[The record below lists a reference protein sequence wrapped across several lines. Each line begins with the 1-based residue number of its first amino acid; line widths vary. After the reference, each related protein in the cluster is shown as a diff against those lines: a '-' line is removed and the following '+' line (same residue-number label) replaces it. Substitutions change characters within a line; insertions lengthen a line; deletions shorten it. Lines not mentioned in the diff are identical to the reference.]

1 MRRVRVARLNSAPRP
16 RARARARAASLRARP
31 IDASRRRS
39 RARARVV
46 PRVDARSKTC
56 APHIATRRS
65 RPIARMTR
73 TEVTLA
79 VDFACEGCAASV
91 RRIAERIE
99 GVREVEIDVEAKRC
113 VVRGDALD
121 AEDVLARVR
130 KCGRAT
136 TLLME

>member
-1 MRRVRVARLNSAPRP
+1 MRALAEVALPRGAPGAQGKGVRQPPGERLVRGWRHARVWCRGSM
-16 RARARARAASLRARP
+16 RAR
-31 IDASRRRS
+31 I
-39 RARARVV
+39 
-46 PRVDARSKTC
+46 

>member
-1 MRRVRVARLNSAPRP
+1 MWCRGSM
-16 RARARARAASLRARP
+16 RAR
-31 IDASRRRS
+31 I
-39 RARARVV
+39 
-46 PRVDARSKTC
+46 

>member
-1 MRRVRVARLNSAPRP
+1 
-16 RARARARAASLRARP
+16 
-31 IDASRRRS
+31 
-39 RARARVV
+39 VV
-46 PRVDARSKTC
+46 PRVDARSN

>member
-1 MRRVRVARLNSAPRP
+1 MLRRARG
-16 RARARARAASLRARP
+16 RARARAPRAFAR
-31 IDASRRRS
+31 DRS
-39 RARARVV
+39 TPRDGVRARARVWC
-46 PRVDARSKTC
+46 RGSMRARI